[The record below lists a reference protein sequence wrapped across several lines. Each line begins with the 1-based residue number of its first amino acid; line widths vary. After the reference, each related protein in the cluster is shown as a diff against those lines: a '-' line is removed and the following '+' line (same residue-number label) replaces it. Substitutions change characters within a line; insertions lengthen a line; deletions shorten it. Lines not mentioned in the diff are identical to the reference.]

1 VKIAVIEYRS
11 TPPKSA
17 LELIEAIERRN
28 HTPVYLKA
36 HILDAVI
43 TGGDISIY
51 HGREEVNIDG
61 AILRNIGFF
70 LSLEVFM
77 KRLGVLE
84 ALAQKTPVV
93 NNPLASFTARDKWRC
108 LLRLSTHGIPVP
120 ETLIT
125 ENPFS
130 AMRFVTS
137 RKKAVL
143 KPIMGS
149 LGLGSTLISDPD
161 TAFTISRS
169 LKNIGIPSYYQIYL
183 EKPGYDYRVFVVGEQ
198 VIGAMKRV
206 SSYWKTNIAQGAQG
220 IAVKAEEEPEVY
232 ELALKATRI
241 LGLEYAGVDIA
252 YDTSTQK
259 YFVLEVNAFPH
270 WEGLRRATGVNPPD
284 FIVEYVVNKAKR

>member
-17 LELIEAIERRN
+17 LELIEAIERKN

-43 TGGDISIY
+43 KGRDVLVY
-51 HGREEVNIDG
+51 HGRDEVSVDS

-84 ALAQKTPVV
+84 ALAQKIPVI
-93 NNPLASFTARDKWRC
+93 NDPSASFIARDKWRC
-108 LLRLSTHGIPVP
+108 LLRLHAHGIPVP

-137 RKKAVL
+137 KKRAVL

-169 LKNIGIPSYYQIYL
+169 LKNTGIPSYYQVYL
-183 EKPGYDYRVFVVGEQ
+183 EKPGYDYRAFVVGDQ

-220 IAVKAEEEPEVY
+220 VAVRAEDEPEVY
-232 ELALKATRI
+232 ELALKATKI

-259 YFVLEVNAFPH
+259 YFILEVNAFPH
-270 WEGLRRATGVNPPD
+270 WEGLRRATGTNPPD
-284 FIVEYVVNKAKR
+284 YIVDYIINKTKR

>member
-1 VKIAVIEYRS
+1 MKIAVIEYRS

-183 EKPGYDYRVFVVGEQ
+183 EKPGYDYRVFVVGDQ

>member
-1 VKIAVIEYRS
+1 MKIAVIEYRS

-17 LELIEAIERRN
+17 QELLEAIEKKN
-28 HTPVYLKA
+28 QTPVYLRA
-36 HILDAVI
+36 HLLDAVI
-43 TGGDISIY
+43 AGRNIIVY
-51 HGREEVNIDG
+51 HGRDEVDVDA

-84 ALAQKTPVV
+84 ALAQKIPVV
-93 NNPLASFTARDKWRC
+93 NNPTASFTARDKWRC
-108 LLRLSTHGIPVP
+108 LLRLYASGIPVP

-130 AMRFVTS
+130 AMHFVATK
-137 RKKAVL
+137 KKAVL
-143 KPIMGS
+143 KPLMGS

-161 TAFTISRS
+161 TAFSATRS
-169 LKNIGIPSYYQIYL
+169 LRNIGMPSYYQVYL
-183 EKPGYDYRVFVVGEQ
+183 EKPGYDYRVFVVGDQ
-198 VIGAMKRV
+198 VIGTMKRV

-220 IAVKAEEEPEVY
+220 VAVKAEEEPEVY
-232 ELALKATRI
+232 ELALKATKI

-252 YDTSTQK
+252 YDTITQK

-270 WEGLRRATGVNPPD
+270 WEGLRRATGINPPD
-284 FIVEYVVNKAKR
+284 YIVEYVIEKTKR

>member
-28 HTPVYLKA
+28 HIPVYLKA

-51 HGREEVNIDG
+51 HGREEVNVDG

-183 EKPGYDYRVFVVGEQ
+183 EKPGYDYRVFVVGDQ

>member
-183 EKPGYDYRVFVVGEQ
+183 EKPGYDYRVFVVGDQ

>member
-183 EKPGYDYRVFVVGEQ
+183 EKPGYDYRVFVVGEH

>member
-1 VKIAVIEYRS
+1 MKIAVIEYRS
-11 TPPKSA
+11 TPPRSA
-17 LELIEAIERRN
+17 QELLEAIERRN
-28 HTPVYLKA
+28 HTPIYLKA

-43 TGGDISIY
+43 SGRDIIIY
-51 HGREEVNIDG
+51 HGKEEVNIDA

-84 ALAQKTPVV
+84 ALAQKIPVV
-93 NNPLASFTARDKWRC
+93 NNPVASFTARDKWRC
-108 LLRLSTHGIPVP
+108 LLKLSMSGIPVP

-130 AMRFVTS
+130 AMHFVS
-137 RKKAVL
+137 IRKKAVL

-149 LGLGSTLISDPD
+149 LGLGSVLIADPD
-161 TAFTISRS
+161 VAFNTTRS
-169 LKNIGIPSYYQIYL
+169 LRNAGIPSYYQVYL
-183 EKPGYDYRVFVVGEQ
+183 EKPGYDYRVFVVGDQ
-198 VIGAMKRV
+198 VIGAMKRT

-220 IAVKAEEEPEVY
+220 IAVKVEEEPEICN
-232 ELALKATRI
+232 LALKATKI

-252 YDTSTQK
+252 YDTMTQK
-259 YFVLEVNAFPH
+259 HYVLEVNAFPH

-284 FIVEYVVNKAKR
+284 YIIEYIINKAKR